1 MKNAESQPDLPE
13 HPRKVLFDAYHTVFR
28 QYGVDTSKDKACL
41 RILLLLAGPH
51 VPGNTLME
59 RFKGV
64 IQQSGFE
71 LEYTN
76 ENLHIDQV
84 GEGTLLETEAIV
96 KSGQQQHVLPV
107 RQLPDVAELE
117 DATQDQPL
125 RPKNSRSVPDFG
137 RGSQQSGGSKGHL
150 AAMPYT
156 GERPDPYSMHY
167 ANSAV
172 GDPQNTE
179 SITDNQTED
188 VVFPD
193 ADQAVIQEFVRRMA
207 AMEELAVAKD
217 SHQLNADSFRIWRD
231 STREKK
237 ARDFYRRK
245 LLTRATSQF
254 TRVYE
259 DDYKADALYRESVA
273 KRSKQTLEAWRAEAR
288 LRPIE
293 QRVSYRHDIRL
304 AQKCVGDLRTLERLP
319 GHADAVRETALKRK
333 GFDAWG
339 EELRFKAIKDKIDDR
354 LILSALYWWTL
365 ATRESLIK
373 RQFDQ
378 RWSRRALA
386 TLLDRYRTQQD
397 RLRAADSAVAANKKA
412 CRIIGVFVA
421 MSSKLEQQRRQEQ
434 MADNFYHPK
443 IEFENLLLWKDR
455 LSAVQRLDL
464 KANDAREYFLSV
476 KFLRIWQLRAKESK
490 EQRLN
495 QAYKQIRRQGKIR
508 IVRAGMDVWRSELTR
523 LRMLDGRRQDSIN
536 QREHRL
542 LRKHFV
548 RWRNKTLQVGE
559 MEQQAAAHFEV
570 RLLGQSVPSILEK
583 GRGLRGLQQRAD
595 DFYAI
600 HTSDKASR
608 QLRKLKTKAFQLRRR
623 EQDAD
628 AMKNRHEKS
637 HYKSMLRLWARKAA
651 GKDADFSG
659 VENPD
664 EEADRI
670 MDESVL
676 PDIEEEETALP
687 GPNTH
692 KKRTPIP
699 EYLHTPSN
707 RAARVRALATSTTP
721 ATAPPSFAARLL
733 AGGISMTP
741 RGPPPGSR
749 LNESTMG

>member
-1 MKNAESQPDLPE
+1 VKNAESQPDLPA
-13 HPRKVLFDAYHTVFR
+13 HPRKVLFDAYHAVFR

-64 IQQSGFE
+64 IQQAGFE

-96 KSGQQQHVLPV
+96 KSGQQEHVLHV
-107 RQLPDVAELE
+107 RLPLDAAELE
-117 DATQDQPL
+117 YAAQDQPL
-125 RPKNSRSVPDFG
+125 RPRNSRSVPDFG
-137 RGSQQSGGSKGHL
+137 RGSQQSGGSGGNL

-156 GERPDPYSMHY
+156 GDRLDPYLMPY
-167 ANSAV
+167 TNSAA
-172 GDPQNTE
+172 QNTE
-179 SITDNQTED
+179 SVTDNQTED

-193 ADQAVIQEFVRRMA
+193 ADQAVIQELVRRMA
-207 AMEELAVAKD
+207 AVEELAVAKD
-217 SHQLNADSFRIWRD
+217 SHQLKTDSFRIWRD
-231 STREKK
+231 SSREKK

-245 LLTRATSQF
+245 LIARATSQF
-254 TRVYE
+254 ARVHE
-259 DDYKADALYRESVA
+259 DDYKADALHRESVA
-273 KRSKQTLEAWRAEAR
+273 KRSKQTLEAWRDEAR

-293 QRVSYRHDIRL
+293 QRVSYRHDIKL
-304 AQKCVGDLRTLERLP
+304 AQKCVSDLRTLVRLP

-339 EELRFKAIKDKIDDR
+339 EELRVTAIKEKIDDR
-354 LILSALYWWTL
+354 LILNALYWWTL

-373 RQFDQ
+373 RQLDQ
-378 RWSRRALA
+378 RRSRRALA
-386 TLLDRYRTQQD
+386 TMLDHYRMQQD
-397 RLRAADSAVAANKKA
+397 RFRAAESAVAANKKA
-412 CRIIGVFVA
+412 RRIIGAFVA
-421 MSSKLEQQRRQEQ
+421 ISSKLDQQRQQEQ
-434 MADNFYHPK
+434 MASNFYHPK

-455 LSAVQRLDL
+455 LSTVQRLDL

-476 KFLRIWQLRAKESK
+476 KFLRIWQQRAKESK

-495 QAYKQIRRQGKIR
+495 QAYKRIRRQGKIR
-508 IVRAGMDVWRSELTR
+508 IVRAGIDVWRSELTR
-523 LRMLDGRRQDSIN
+523 LRMLDGRGQDSIN
-536 QREHRL
+536 QRGHRL
-542 LRKHFV
+542 LRKHVV
-548 RWRNKTLQVGE
+548 RWRNKTSQVGE
-559 MEQQAAAHFEV
+559 MEQQAAAQFEA
-570 RLLGQSVPSILEK
+570 RLLGQSVPSIFEK
-583 GRGLRGLQQRAD
+583 ARELKGLQQRAD

-600 HTSDKASR
+600 HTSDIASR
-608 QLRKLKTKAFQLRRR
+608 QLRKLKTKAFELRRR

-637 HYKSMLRLWARKAA
+637 HYKNMLRLWARKAA
-651 GKDADFSG
+651 GKDADVSG
-659 VENPD
+659 LENPD

-670 MDESVL
+670 IDESVL
-676 PDIEEEETALP
+676 PDIEEEETAVP

-707 RAARVRALATSTTP
+707 RAARMRALATSTTP

-733 AGGISMTP
+733 AGGISMSP
-741 RGPPPGSR
+741 RGPNPHSR
-749 LNESTMG
+749 LNESTTG